1 MKSITQIGMDV
12 HKNSFTV
19 CCFDLESEQV
29 KYTVTLEPD
38 YKQVLKYIEN
48 IRKHYPEE
56 TEFECG
62 YEAGCLGYS
71 LYHQLTEH
79 GVKCTILAPTTMS
92 EHDNKRFKTDKRD
105 AANIAKC
112 LAYHT
117 YSKVFVPTNE
127 DNAIKEF
134 IVWFV
139 IHIPQLLFL
148 AIFVAV
154 IWISVKKYREM
165 KKAKPVVDAEKKT
178 EGKDGE

>member
-1 MKSITQIGMDV
+1 M
-12 HKNSFTV
+12 
-19 CCFDLESEQV
+19 
-29 KYTVTLEPD
+29 
-38 YKQVLKYIEN
+38 LKYIEN
-48 IRKHYPEE
+48 IRKHYPAE

-92 EHDNKRFKTDKRD
+92 EYDNKRFKTDKRD

-127 DNAIKEF
+127 DNAIKEY
-134 IVWFV
+134 IRMRDDHKSSLKK
-139 IHIPQLLFL
+139 IKQQIL
-148 AIFVAV
+148 AFCLRFNIRYD
-154 IWISVKKYREM
+154 S
-165 KKAKPVVDAEKKT
+165 
-178 EGKDGE
+178 GK